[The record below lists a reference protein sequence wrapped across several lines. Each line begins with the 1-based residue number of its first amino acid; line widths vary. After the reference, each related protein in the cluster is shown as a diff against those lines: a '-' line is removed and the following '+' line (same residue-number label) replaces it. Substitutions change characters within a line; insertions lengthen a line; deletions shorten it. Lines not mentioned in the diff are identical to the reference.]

1 LNCGVL
7 GLKKNKFNGIWYLVM
22 GFSLSQMSLDNLF
35 NHGFNAIQFSIM
47 GMLIVFG
54 GLSIITIYIVL
65 LPKILGLP
73 GQLKSQRAS
82 KKKPAE
88 EGATASEPE
97 LLLAITIAL
106 HLDQTRGG
114 QNQKITWQRHE
125 TTESAWRTA
134 GRIRGLAVRG
144 HHSVRS

>member
-1 LNCGVL
+1 
-7 GLKKNKFNGIWYLVM
+7 M
-22 GFSLSQMSLDNLF
+22 GFSLSHISLDNLF
-35 NHGFNAIQFSIM
+35 NQGFNAIQFSIM

-73 GQLKSQRAS
+73 GQLKSQRAF
-82 KKKPAE
+82 KKKTE
-88 EGATASEPE
+88 EENATADESE

-106 HLDQTRGG
+106 HLNQTRDG

-125 TTESAWRTA
+125 TTDSAWRIA